1 MTEFWMKLPFL
12 LNSELAQL
20 EEEGCDV
27 SSFKARVAACN
38 EQTAVKD
45 MLSLYD
51 ELSVLKPGPE
61 FPFEEP
67 SDLEGI
73 KKASPK
79 QPSFHAAKRSDE
91 EMKDHFLGAWLG
103 RCAGCTLGKPV
114 EGMTHDQ
121 VEIYLKAAGAYPLA
135 DYVPMI
141 HPYPENA
148 PLLPCSADTTKGNIS
163 YMSRDDDTD
172 YTLIGLS
179 VMEHYGPKFTSADVA
194 ETWLNLLPYQ
204 MVFTAERIAYRNLVN
219 EMPIP
224 ESAVYQNPFREW
236 IGAQI
241 RSDGFAYAAA
251 GMPETAAEF
260 AFRDASMT
268 HVKNGIYGEMFF
280 AAVEAAA
287 FATKDIH
294 ELIQIGLA
302 QVPEKSRFTKMVNQV
317 LEWSSKN
324 PDWQTTWN
332 MITREFGKYF
342 WVHTLNNAAIVL
354 TSLLYGEGDLGKTI
368 GIAVMCGWDTD
379 CTGATAGSIIG
390 AMHGAKALPGKWVDP
405 FQDTMHS
412 AIMGFDGAK
421 ISDLALRSWKT
432 YTTVKQ
438 YKEG

>member
-1 MTEFWMKLPFL
+1 MKLPFL
-12 LNSELAQL
+12 LNCELAQL

-27 SSFKARVAACN
+27 SPFKARVAACN
-38 EQTAVKD
+38 EQTAVKE
-45 MLSLYD
+45 MLSLYG
-51 ELSVLKPGPE
+51 ELSILKPAPE

-79 QPSFHAAKRSDE
+79 QPSFHAVKRSDE

-121 VEIYLKAAGAYPLA
+121 VESYLKAANAYPLT

-141 HPYPENA
+141 HPFPENA
-148 PLLPCSADTTKGNIS
+148 PLLPCSTDTTKNNIS

-179 VMEHYGPKFTSADVA
+179 VMEHFGPKFTSADVA

-224 ESAVYQNPFREW
+224 EAAVYQNPFREW
-236 IGAQI
+236 IGAQT

-251 GMPETAAEF
+251 GMSETAAEF

-287 FATKDIH
+287 FVTNDIH
-294 ELIQIGLA
+294 ELIKIGLA

-317 LEWSSKN
+317 VEWSNKN

-332 MITREFGKYF
+332 LITKEFGKYF

-354 TSLLYGEGDLGKTI
+354 TSLL
-368 GIAVMCGWDTD
+368 
-379 CTGATAGSIIG
+379 
-390 AMHGAKALPGKWVDP
+390 
-405 FQDTMHS
+405 
-412 AIMGFDGAK
+412 
-421 ISDLALRSWKT
+421 
-432 YTTVKQ
+432 
-438 YKEG
+438 